1 MNGML
6 CNMNVWTFEKFTGE
20 NSICLFV
27 PQAVKLD
34 IPVLGELS
42 DSDIKSQLLTKAPDS
57 AQE

>member
-1 MNGML
+1 MWL
-6 CNMNVWTFEKFTGE
+6 FEHLKDSLEKPLYMYVF
-20 NSICLFV
+20 FV

-42 DSDIKSQLLTKAPDS
+42 DSDIKSQLLSKAPAA

>member
-6 CNMNVWTFEKFTGE
+6 YIMIVWTFERFIGE
-20 NSICLFV
+20 TYAYLFV
-27 PQAVKLD
+27 FQAVKLD

-42 DSDIKSQLLTKAPDS
+42 DSDIKSQLLTKAPAA

>member
-6 CNMNVWTFEKFTGE
+6 CNLIVGTFEGFTGE
-20 NSICLFV
+20 TSICLFV

-42 DSDIKSQLLTKAPDS
+42 DSDIKSQLLTKAPDA